1 MPFGFCAN
9 QIFQSIRAS
18 RRHELNSKY
27 LRELRYTNPETNQQ
41 TLLFKE
47 MANETVDGNDAMF
60 FTPAA
65 ALASEIQTIE
75 SREDFIKWFANQSE
89 RRIGLIESLCDV
101 FDD

>member
-1 MPFGFCAN
+1 MLIRYSN
-9 QIFQSIRAS
+9 QFEPVGDLNSIR
-18 RRHELNSKY
+18 EY

-47 MANETVDGNDAMF
+47 IANEKVDGKAVF
-60 FTPAA
+60 LTPTST
-65 ALASEIQTIE
+65 LASEIQTIE
-75 SREDFIKWFANQSE
+75 SREVFIKWFANQSE

>member
-1 MPFGFCAN
+1 MN
-9 QIFQSIRAS
+9 SIR
-18 RRHELNSKY
+18 EY

-60 FTPAA
+60 FMPAA
-65 ALASEIQTIE
+65 ALASKIQTIE